1 MSVFS
6 NFKRYQDILHSI
18 HLSRKANTGL
28 RPCDG
33 YQELLKYL
41 RSDIIEV
48 SSRLEKGGLGLME
61 DTVMFEERVRDGGC
75 FWGGSGQ

>member
-1 MSVFS
+1 M
-6 NFKRYQDILHSI
+6 HSI
-18 HLSRKANTGL
+18 HLSRKVNTGL
-28 RPCDG
+28 RTCDG

-61 DTVMFEERVRDGGC
+61 NTAVFEEQVRDLGRGILLVLV
-75 FWGGSGQ
+75 F